1 MMFPTKYKIYFFVIC
16 FGCLLFN
23 GCTKDEA
30 LNTTGNPIPLIKLI
44 SVSSKQLKQFKDS
57 LVITFEYTDGD
68 GDIGETNP
76 DVNDLEIKDQR
87 LSRAD
92 YYFVKP
98 LTPLDANIKVKGTIT
113 VQMKNTFL
121 LGTADSEITVFELR
135 LRDRA
140 GNWSNTIKTDVITII
155 K

>member
-1 MMFPTKYKIYFFVIC
+1 MKKLSSYILPCLILCVMLILG
-16 FGCLLFN
+16 GC
-23 GCTKDEA
+23 KKEEQV
-30 LNTTGNPIPLIKLI
+30 NTTGNPNPLIRLL

-57 LVITFEYTDGD
+57 LVITIEYTDGD
-68 GDIGETNP
+68 GDVGETNP

-87 LSRAD
+87 LSKAD

-98 LTPLDANIKVKGTIT
+98 LTPPDANIKVKGTIS
-113 VQMKNTFL
+113 VQIKNTFL
-121 LGTADSEITVFELR
+121 LGTADSEITTFELR

-140 GNWSNTIKTDVITII
+140 GNWSNSVKTELITIT

>member
-1 MMFPTKYKIYFFVIC
+1 MRFINTLYGSLLILIV
-16 FGCLLFN
+16 CLA
-23 GCTKDEA
+23 GCTTKETV
-30 LNTTGNPIPLIKLI
+30 NVIGNPSPLIRLV

-57 LVITFEYTDGD
+57 LVITLEYTDGD

-76 DVNDLEIKDQR
+76 DINDLEIKDQR
-87 LSRAD
+87 LSKPD

-98 LTPLDANIKVKGTIT
+98 LSPPNAGIKIKGIIA
-113 VQMKNTFL
+113 VQVKNTFL
-121 LGTADSEITVFELR
+121 LGTADSEITLFEIR

-140 GNWSNTIKTDVITII
+140 GNWSNSIKTEVITIL

>member
-1 MMFPTKYKIYFFVIC
+1 MSLKKPYAIFTIIIC
-16 FGCLLFN
+16 LMLFTISS
-23 GCTKDEA
+23 CKKEEPVSI
-30 LNTTGNPIPLIKLI
+30 TGNPTPLIKLI

-57 LVITFEYTDGD
+57 LVITLEYTDGD

-76 DVNDLEIKDQR
+76 DANDLEIKDQR
-87 LSRAD
+87 LSKAD

-98 LTPLDANIKVKGTIT
+98 LTPPDANIKVKGIIT

-121 LGTADSEITVFELR
+121 LGTADSEVTTFELR

-140 GNWSNTIKTDVITII
+140 GNWSNSVKTDLITIT

>member
-1 MMFPTKYKIYFFVIC
+1 MKKLSSYNLPC
-16 FGCLLFN
+16 FIFCVMLIAGGCKKEEQF
-23 GCTKDEA
+23 
-30 LNTTGNPIPLIKLI
+30 NTTGNPNPLIRLL

-57 LVITFEYTDGD
+57 LVITIEYTDGD
-68 GDIGETNP
+68 GDVGETNP

-87 LSRAD
+87 LSKAD

-98 LTPLDANIKVKGTIT
+98 LTPPDANIKVKGTIS
-113 VQMKNTFL
+113 VQIKNTFL
-121 LGTADSEITVFELR
+121 LGTADSEITTFELR

-140 GNWSNTIKTDVITII
+140 GNWSNSVKTELITIT

>member
-1 MMFPTKYKIYFFVIC
+1 MMLHC
-16 FGCLLFN
+16 FMIFLLSS
-23 GCTKDEA
+23 CSKEEQLA
-30 LNTTGNPIPLIKLI
+30 TTGNPIPLIKLL

-57 LVITFEYTDGD
+57 LVITIEYTDGD

-98 LTPLDANIKVKGTIT
+98 LTPPDANIKVKGTIA
-113 VQMKNTFL
+113 VQLKNTFL
-121 LGTADSEITVFELR
+121 LGTADSEITIYEIR